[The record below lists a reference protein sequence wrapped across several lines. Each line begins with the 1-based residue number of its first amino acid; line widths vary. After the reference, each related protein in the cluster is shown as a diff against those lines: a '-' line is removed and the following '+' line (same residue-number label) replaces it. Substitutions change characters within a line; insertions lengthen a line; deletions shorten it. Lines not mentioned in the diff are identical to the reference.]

1 MTNLKKYKTDR
12 NKYPYLFEVQEV
24 INDGENEISNFKFN
38 ILVQNFISQEYFIKD
53 L

>member
-24 INDGENEISNFKFN
+24 MNDGQNEISNFKFN
-38 ILVQNFISQEYFIKD
+38 VLVHKFISLEHFIED